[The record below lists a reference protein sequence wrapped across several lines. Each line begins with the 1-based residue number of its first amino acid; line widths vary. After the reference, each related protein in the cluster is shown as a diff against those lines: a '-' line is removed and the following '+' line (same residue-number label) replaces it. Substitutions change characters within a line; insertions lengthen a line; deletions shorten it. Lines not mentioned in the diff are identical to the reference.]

1 MNMKRLSILLTALVA
16 LFFVSCNGGK
26 EKKSEETT
34 ETEAIEMTS
43 TNESTLEYAGEYEGV
58 LPCADCEGIKT
69 ILTIRDDSTYD
80 LKREYLGKEDSSFE
94 ESGTYNIV
102 NGDVIE
108 LVTPSSGN
116 KTYYKILENAVAL
129 TADETGTLA
138 EGELAD
144 FYILTKK

>member
-144 FYILTKK
+144 LYILTKK

>member
-1 MNMKRLSILLTALVA
+1 MKRLSILLTALVA